1 MSPSADTRYLLQKI
15 DWSQGI
21 FGKPMV
27 TAATRSKENVH
38 GAVRVEHWSA
48 DPGSWMIRVANWG
61 WWVKEH
67 FRLTVLC
74 VPQVLLL
81 FLQLDCS
88 HSTKSSAEIFYRILW
103 YPADWILS
111 SNASQKH
118 QLWHASCAPKVCGY
132 IIKKKSVIKWLL
144 LNKSMIHQNSS
155 NICVKIVA
163 NKFCIF
169 HQKFYCLARYLS
181 SDCS

>member
-1 MSPSADTRYLLQKI
+1 MVDALCLQAPRTHYSIGHGRFSRILRWIYWHVSPSADTRYLLQKI

-132 IIKKKSVIKWLL
+132 II
-144 LNKSMIHQNSS
+144 
-155 NICVKIVA
+155 
-163 NKFCIF
+163 
-169 HQKFYCLARYLS
+169 QKNLLS